1 MNTMSDR
8 MATGRGNKS
17 GWSLAAL
24 ALVSFAVLI
33 ALGSWQLDRS
43 EWKRALIAE
52 RQAML
57 VQPPVILTGDAVD
70 AKAASFR
77 RVSLTGTFLHNKE
90 RRIGPRSWRGRPGWY
105 VVTPLRL
112 HRGRIVLVNRGWV
125 PENRKD
131 PRTRKLGQVSGRVTI
146 AGIVGRPSKPG
157 WFTPDNAPAKEQW
170 LRVDPAALA
179 KHLGLSG
186 VALYWVIAGPA
197 PNPGGL
203 PVGGQGIA
211 SPPNNHLQYALTW
224 YALALVLVVIAA
236 VYWRQ
241 SRQSL

>member
-90 RRIGPRSWRGRPGWY
+90 RRIGPGQGQPNSTQTCFLAGGY
-105 VVTPLRL
+105 
-112 HRGRIVLVNRGWV
+112 
-125 PENRKD
+125 
-131 PRTRKLGQVSGRVTI
+131 RTRGASAATDEG
-146 AGIVGRPSKPG
+146 
-157 WFTPDNAPAKEQW
+157 NA
-170 LRVDPAALA
+170 DC
-179 KHLGLSG
+179 LS
-186 VALYWVIAGPA
+186 LSESA
-197 PNPGGL
+197 P
-203 PVGGQGIA
+203 
-211 SPPNNHLQYALTW
+211 
-224 YALALVLVVIAA
+224 
-236 VYWRQ
+236 
-241 SRQSL
+241 